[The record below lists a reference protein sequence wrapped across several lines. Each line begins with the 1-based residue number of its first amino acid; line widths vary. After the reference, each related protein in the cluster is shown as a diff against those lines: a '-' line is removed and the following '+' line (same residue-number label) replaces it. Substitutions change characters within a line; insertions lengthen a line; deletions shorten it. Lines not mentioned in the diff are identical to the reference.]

1 MDRPTLQLQ
10 LRTQPL
16 VDLRRLVQATRVLR
30 WTPWFVL
37 FGAIAGPAN
46 LLLGNHVTVVFWV
59 ASTALPGLVLDVSRM
74 VNGGRAWQRSE
85 GWITRRTV
93 AAVVIF
99 VAIALSLE
107 SVLDRLG
114 GYHPASELMNTDWSQ
129 LSDVVAVSVALAV
142 ARQFLQW
149 TRPRMDPQP
158 SR

>member
-1 MDRPTLQLQ
+1 MDCPTLQWH

-16 VDLRRLVQATRVLR
+16 VDLRRLVRATRVLR

-59 ASTALPGLVLDVSRM
+59 ASMALPGLVLDVSRL
-74 VNGGRAWQRSE
+74 VNGGKAWQRSE

-93 AAVVIF
+93 AAVVIL
-99 VAIALSLE
+99 VAVASPLE

-114 GYHPASELMNTDWSQ
+114 GYHPTSGLVNTDWSQ
-129 LSDVVAVSVALAV
+129 LADVVAVSVALAV

-149 TRPRMDPQP
+149 TRPRTDPQP